1 MMVKAMILNLND
13 VRVNPLYPCLGNQR
27 CRQFD
32 IQIAILLQ
40 TSKFPFGGFQTM
52 HLRYT
57 NEKNSNLYLNVV
69 LDFNI
74 LWEIGKKIFFTI

>member
-13 VRVNPLYPCLGNQR
+13 VRVNPLYPCLGNQS

-40 TSKFPFGGFQTM
+40 TSKPP
-52 HLRYT
+52 L
-57 NEKNSNLYLNVV
+57 V
-69 LDFNI
+69 DFKWYI
-74 LWEIGKKIFFTI
+74 